1 MKLTRKWYPL
11 SRVVPLGLA
20 VTAAPN
26 KKMIPIDPL
35 TGPKQALRGRVVTMD
50 DSFMVRPDAI
60 VYIDQGCVIAVQ
72 DRAQPPPRV
81 SMT

>member
-60 VYIDQGCVIAVQ
+60 VYITRAASLRSRIAPS
-72 DRAQPPPRV
+72 PPPRV